1 MQVAKSKNLL
11 YTLAMVGI
19 NRYTEK
25 RVSILEEKKFDLW
38 SDGYE
43 IPVQLQQ
50 DNDEYPFAGY
60 RVVLEETYRMIRSS
74 AAKKILNVGFGTG
87 LVMKKLYQ
95 DGYELYGVDISEQL
109 AEAGRAEMPQAK
121 LVVGDYS
128 LGLPL
133 SLIMQ
138 EYDIAISVYG
148 MHHLDNYE
156 QTKLVRDILRV
167 LKPGGMLIIGG
178 LAYET
183 FGEMKEFRKQNRE
196 KWLYKGGY
204 TLYDELDKVF
214 ENVTWKKISK
224 CAGIVT
230 ITKE

>member
-1 MQVAKSKNLL
+1 MEEMQ
-11 YTLAMVGI
+11 Y
-19 NRYTEK
+19 
-25 RVSILEEKKFDLW
+25 DLW
-38 SDGYE
+38 SDVHE
-43 IPVQLQQ
+43 VPVQLQE

-60 RVVLEETYRMIRSS
+60 RVVLEEMYDMIRKSD
-74 AAKKILNVGFGTG
+74 ANKILDIGFGTS

-95 DGYELYGVDISEQL
+95 DGYELYGVDMSEQMV
-109 AEAGRAEMPQAK
+109 EAGRADMPNAK
-121 LVVGDYS
+121 LVMADYS

-133 SLIMQ
+133 SLIQ
-138 EYDIAISVYG
+138 EEYDMAISVYG

-156 QTKLVRDILRV
+156 QTNLIKDILRQ
-167 LKPGGMLIIGG
+167 LKPGGKLIIGG

-183 FGEMKEFRKQNRE
+183 FREMKEFRKQNKE

-230 ITKE
+230 ITKED

>member
-1 MQVAKSKNLL
+1 M
-11 YTLAMVGI
+11 
-19 NRYTEK
+19 
-25 RVSILEEKKFDLW
+25 EEKKYSLW
-38 SDGYE
+38 DDEHE
-43 IPVQLQQ
+43 IPIQLQE

-60 RVVLEETYRMIRSS
+60 RVVLEEMYDMVRKSD
-74 AAKKILNVGFGTG
+74 AKKILDIGFGTG

-95 DGYELYGVDISEQL
+95 DGYELYGVDMSEQMV
-109 AEAGRAEMPQAK
+109 EAGKADMPDAR

-128 LGLPL
+128 FGLPL
-133 SLIMQ
+133 SLIRE
-138 EYDIAISVYG
+138 EYDLVISGYG

-156 QTKLVRDILRV
+156 QTNLIKDILRQ
-167 LKPGGMLIIGG
+167 LKPGGKLIIGG

-183 FGEMKEFRKQNRE
+183 FREMKEFRRQNQE

-230 ITKE
+230 ITKED

>member
-1 MQVAKSKNLL
+1 MEEMQ
-11 YTLAMVGI
+11 Y
-19 NRYTEK
+19 
-25 RVSILEEKKFDLW
+25 DLW
-38 SDGYE
+38 SDVHE
-43 IPVQLQQ
+43 VPVQLQE

-60 RVVLEETYRMIRSS
+60 RVVLEEMYDMIRKSD
-74 AAKKILNVGFGTG
+74 ANKILDIGFGTS

-95 DGYELYGVDISEQL
+95 DGYELYGVDMSEQMV
-109 AEAGRAEMPQAK
+109 EAGRADMLNAK
-121 LVVGDYS
+121 LVMADYS

-133 SLIMQ
+133 SLIQ
-138 EYDIAISVYG
+138 EEYDMAISVYG

-156 QTKLVRDILRV
+156 QTNLIKDILRQ
-167 LKPGGMLIIGG
+167 LKPGGKLIIGG

-183 FGEMKEFRKQNRE
+183 FREMKEFRKQNKE

-230 ITKE
+230 ITKED